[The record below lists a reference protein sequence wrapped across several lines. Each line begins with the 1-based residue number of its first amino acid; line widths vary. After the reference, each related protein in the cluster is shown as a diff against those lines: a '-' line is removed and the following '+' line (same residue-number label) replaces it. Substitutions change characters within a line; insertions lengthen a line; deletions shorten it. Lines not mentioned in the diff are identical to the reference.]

1 MKHFTK
7 CYIACASS
15 CDILQRQHLFPH
27 ELKSEER
34 EQKYLLSDKR
44 LLSKPWWT
52 AETTLACRAGVFFG
66 RPSVFARE
74 SAMSK
79 LHKRE
84 GNGASCYFYSPAKNT
99 PALQAKTTQSK
110 RTLSETSISLGN
122 KHLLIPITVTY
133 IIVVYL
139 NQLWSN
145 HVSIRSFPFI
155 SFTIHKINC
164 NPLSCS

>member
-1 MKHFTK
+1 MKHSTK
-7 CYIACASS
+7 CYIACASN

-27 ELKSEER
+27 EMKSEKR
-34 EQKYLLSDKR
+34 EQKFLTDNL

-52 AETTLACRAGVFFG
+52 AETTLACSAGVFFG
-66 RPSVFARE
+66 RPNVFARE

-110 RTLSETSISLGN
+110 RTLSETSNSLGN

-145 HVSIRSFPFI
+145 HVRIRTFPFI

>member
-7 CYIACASS
+7 CYIACVSS

-34 EQKYLLSDKR
+34 EQKYFTDNL

-52 AETTLACRAGVFFG
+52 AETTLACSAGVFFG
-66 RPSVFARE
+66 RPNVFACE

-84 GNGASCYFYSPAKNT
+84 GNGASCYFYSLAKNT

-110 RTLSETSISLGN
+110 RTLSETSNSLGN

-145 HVSIRSFPFI
+145 HVRIRTFPFI